1 MSMMGTLAKV
11 AIGVALA
18 KGADHLMSR
27 GGTGRGGLLGA
38 AGGGTTT
45 GGGIESMI
53 GGLLSGGGPSGQ
65 GGLGGLMGALGGGR
79 SSAST
84 GGAGGDI
91 NALIGSLT
99 GGSSGGIAGGSGGL
113 GGMLGSMLGA
123 VGGGAAA
130 AGASAGFS
138 DLLNQALAGGGEPQ
152 DTPNAGQEA
161 VAALMLRAMIQ
172 SAMADGDFGPVEQQR
187 IVERLGDVSAEE
199 KAFVEAE
206 MNRSVDPQALANE
219 VPRGLEEQVYT
230 MAVMGIRLDDEREAQ
245 FLHQLAS
252 ALRLS
257 RDDVNHIH
265 TELGAPPLYG

>member
-1 MSMMGTLAKV
+1 
-11 AIGVALA
+11 
-18 KGADHLMSR
+18 
-27 GGTGRGGLLGA
+27 
-38 AGGGTTT
+38 
-45 GGGIESMI
+45 
-53 GGLLSGGGPSGQ
+53 
-65 GGLGGLMGALGGGR
+65 
-79 SSAST
+79 
-84 GGAGGDI
+84 
-91 NALIGSLT
+91 
-99 GGSSGGIAGGSGGL
+99 L

-130 AGASAGFS
+130 AGAGAGFS

-206 MNRSVDPQALANE
+206 MNRPVDPQALAGE